1 MNRSDEFLITVTHPD
16 GRVEMMTG
24 TKFNAQPVTAH
35 ERVTLAQRIKSAT
48 RAMVSKFCDPPASTE
63 VQSIR
68 LAVCNGCEELERDSD
83 PAVFGYCRACGCGQ
97 HRFAALTFKATIARS
112 TCVKNKWCDADG
124 NPPSTPPP
132 AT

>member
-1 MNRSDEFLITVTHPD
+1 MNRNNEFLVTITRRD
-16 GRVEMMTG
+16 GRIQTMTG
-24 TKFNAQPVTAH
+24 AQYNATPPTIKKPIS
-35 ERVTLAQRIKSAT
+35 LAQKIQSAT
-48 RAMVSKFCDPPASTE
+48 RAMTSKFIDPPTSVT

-124 NPPSTPPP
+124 NPPPAPPP